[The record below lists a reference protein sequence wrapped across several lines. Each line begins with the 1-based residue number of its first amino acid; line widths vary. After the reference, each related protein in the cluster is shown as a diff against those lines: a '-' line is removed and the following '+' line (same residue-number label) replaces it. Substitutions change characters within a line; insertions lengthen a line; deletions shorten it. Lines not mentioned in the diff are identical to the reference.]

1 MWAASMNEDGNMMRN
16 AKPVSVLLVA
26 IASAAVHGLG
36 AVLFVPALS
45 FLFLVFGSPAQF
57 GGIVASTDRGMT
69 LAVIAPI
76 CCAAV
81 GFVGGAVI
89 ASLFNM
95 FVKDRPRPEFVVR
108 ETLRVPSSAS
118 LSDVA

>member
-1 MWAASMNEDGNMMRN
+1 MNEDGNMMRN

-45 FLFLVFGSPAQF
+45 FLFLVFGSPAAQF
-57 GGIVASTDRGMT
+57 GGIVASTERGMT

-81 GFVGGAVI
+81 GFVGGAVM